1 MTTFHCSLN
10 NELKFNISNY
20 FSRNF
25 LLLLV
30 ERILMTN
37 QYDTL
42 IVLVL
47 MILVVYIFSYI
58 RSK

>member
-10 NELKFNISNY
+10 NEFKFNISNY
-20 FSRNF
+20 FGRNF
-25 LLLLV
+25 LLCLV
-30 ERILMTN
+30 ERNLMTN

-42 IVLVL
+42 IILLL
-47 MILVVYIFSYI
+47 MIIVVWIFGYI